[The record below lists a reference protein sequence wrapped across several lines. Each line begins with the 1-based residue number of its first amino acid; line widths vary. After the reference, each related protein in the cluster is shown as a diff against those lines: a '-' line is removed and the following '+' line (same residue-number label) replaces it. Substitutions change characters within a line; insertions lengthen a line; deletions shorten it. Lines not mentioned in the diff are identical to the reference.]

1 MAEDFLKHKL
11 LVFGG
16 LLSAFAY
23 GFLAY
28 RSQYYGD
35 ASFTEVMISLMFCA
49 VICMSLWLYYWRQ
62 QKPMPIS
69 IVILFAVL
77 FRLIAV
83 TGFPLLEDDFYR
95 YLWDGRMTILT
106 GSPYALAPA
115 EFFAVTSLN
124 ARFEQVL
131 DLINHP
137 FIATIY
143 GPVCQWVFA
152 GAYLIAPGEIW
163 PLQLFFACTDIVLIL
178 LLSKLAKPLYVL
190 LYAWSPLIIKEF
202 AFTAH
207 PDVLGAL
214 LLVLSYIAY
223 QRNYFVLL
231 GIGLALA
238 AGVKVFALLL
248 VPFLFGFQIRAWLS
262 FLVTALLL
270 SFPWGIVAAWFPQ
283 GLQAMGED
291 WLFNAPLY
299 FLFDAW
305 FSVLNIKYGLL
316 LLLSSAC
323 ALYYYYTM
331 RRWKLKV
338 IRADLLF
345 GALFLCIPALNAWYL
360 VWLLPFAVLYPG
372 VWAWAASVSLLLAY
386 ASGINLDGPLL
397 SAYEQPMWIVSLE
410 FGAIVLISLLARWLQ
425 PSWLKPT

>member
-1 MAEDFLKHKL
+1 MTEDFLEHKL
-11 LVFGG
+11 LIIGG
-16 LLSAFAY
+16 LLSALAY

-35 ASFTEVMISLMFCA
+35 ASFAEVMSTLLFCA
-49 VICMSLWLYYWRQ
+49 AICMSLWLHYWRQ
-62 QKPMPIS
+62 QKPVPIS
-69 IVILFAVL
+69 IVVLFAVL

-83 TGFPLLEDDFYR
+83 TSFPLLEDDFYR
-95 YLWDGRMTILT
+95 YLWDGRMTVLT
-106 GSPYALAPA
+106 GTPYPLAPA
-115 EFFAVTSLN
+115 EFFEAIDLN
-124 ARFEQVL
+124 ARFERIL

-137 FIATIY
+137 FVATIY
-143 GPVCQWVFA
+143 GPVCQWIFA

-163 PLQLFFACTDIVLIL
+163 PLQLFFAGTDIVLIL

-214 LLVLSYIAY
+214 LLVLSYLAY
-223 QRNYFVLL
+223 QRNYFILL
-231 GIGLALA
+231 GFGLALA

-248 VPFLFGFQIRAWLS
+248 LPFLFGFQIRAWLS
-262 FLVTALLL
+262 FLLMALLL
-270 SFPWGIVAAWFPQ
+270 GFPWGVVAAWFPL
-283 GLQAMGED
+283 GLQAMGEN

-299 FLFDAW
+299 YLLGAW
-305 FSVLNIKYGLL
+305 FSVLSIKFGLL
-316 LLLSSAC
+316 LLLGSAY
-323 ALYYYYTM
+323 ALYYYYAM
-331 RRWKLKV
+331 RRWQLKI

-345 GALFLCIPALNAWYL
+345 AALFLCLPAFNAWYL

-386 ASGINLDGPLL
+386 VSGINLVDAHLT
-397 SAYEQPMWIVSLE
+397 AYEQPMWIISIE
-410 FGAIVLISLLARWLQ
+410 FGSIVIISMLAKWFNSSR
-425 PSWLKPT
+425 LKPA